1 MNIASSERLRY
12 QLIGKDDAE
21 FLYQLDKDPAVMK
34 YLNGGKAS
42 TLEHIVDV
50 WIPRMEN
57 YLNPAKGWGLWK
69 VETLECNESIGW
81 ILLRPMDFF
90 SDSPKFNDLEIG
102 WRFMQ
107 ASWGKGYATEAA
119 NHVAE
124 KVLENQT
131 DVDFLSAIAD
141 KENRASIAIMKKMN
155 MAFMKE
161 EPNLDPAYSAKDVVY
176 YQKALNSFN

>member
-1 MNIASSERLRY
+1 MNISPSERLCY
-12 QLIGKDDAE
+12 QLITKDDAE

-57 YLNPAKGWGLWK
+57 YLNPSKGWGLWK
-69 VETLECNESIGW
+69 VTTLKDNNAIGW
-81 ILLRPMDFF
+81 ILLRPMEFF
-90 SDSPKFNDLEIG
+90 SESPKFNDLEIG

-107 ASWGKGYATEAA
+107 SSWGHGYATEAA
-119 NHVAE
+119 KHIANE
-124 KVLENQT
+124 VLKDQT
-131 DVDFLSAIAD
+131 DVEFLSAIAD
-141 KENRASIAIMKKMN
+141 KENSASIAIMKKLD
-155 MAFMKE
+155 MAFIKE

-176 YQKALNSFN
+176 YQKTIKHQ